1 MLAGVV
7 VQVGLDDEPC
17 RPLTVRRYAR
27 SVSRERQWWLRTLA
41 VFLDPKPVF
50 VALRDDDREDQDARQ
65 EPLLLIVLLAGLAS
79 VLATPRFGRLF
90 DDPAIDGPA
99 LISVVVFFAGG
110 FYAFAGYFGLGGAV
124 YLGARGLGSLGTYRR
139 ARQVLGFACVPLAA
153 SILLLP
159 LRLALF
165 GGDAFASG
173 GSDEGLAGDV
183 VSGLQLGLVAWTA
196 CLLLVGIRA
205 VHGWSWARAL
215 GAMGLVTA
223 VVAVA
228 AVAA

>member
-1 MLAGVV
+1 MAAG
-7 VQVGLDDEPC
+7 GT
-17 RPLTVRRYAR
+17 LTLVN
-27 SVSRERQWWLRTLA
+27 RERQWWLRALA

-50 VALRDDDREDQDARQ
+50 VALREDDKEDQDARQ
-65 EPLLLIVLLAGLAS
+65 EPLLLIVLLAGLAG

-153 SILLLP
+153 SSLLLP
-159 LRLALF
+159 VRLALF

-173 GSDEGLAGDV
+173 GSDEGTAGDV
-183 VSGLQLGLVAWTA
+183 VIGLQLLFVAWTVG
-196 CLLLVGIRA
+196 LLLVGMRA
-205 VHGWSWARAL
+205 VHGWTWARAI
-215 GAMGLVTA
+215 GALALLA
-223 VVAVA
+223 VIVAVA
-228 AVAA
+228 GVAA

>member
-1 MLAGVV
+1 MAYLCGT
-7 VQVGLDDEPC
+7 
-17 RPLTVRRYAR
+17 LTA
-27 SVSRERQWWLRTLA
+27 VSLERQWWLRVLA

-50 VALRDDDREDQDARQ
+50 VALREGAKEDEEARQ
-65 EPLLLIVLLAGLAS
+65 EPLFLIVLLAGIAG

-99 LISVVVFFAGG
+99 LVSVVVFFAGG

-173 GSDEGLAGDV
+173 GSDEGLAGDIV
-183 VSGLQLGLVAWTA
+183 TGFQLLFVAWTV

-205 VHGWSWARAL
+205 VHGWTWARAIGAL
-215 GAMGLVTA
+215 GLLAA
-223 VVAVA
+223 IVAVA
-228 AVAA
+228 AAA